1 MTDTTFDTT
10 TATETVDTWLAAY
23 GEPDRDRRTEL
34 VRRVWAADGELIDPP
49 LAGTGH
55 DALVALADAVLE
67 MFPGHTFRRT
77 TDVDGHHRLRPL
89 RLGARRARR
98 RRRPRR
104 PRRRRADARTGS
116 SRRSSASS
124 ASRPP
129 GAARAVAPCHT
140 RYGLVSHV
148 RRP

>member
-55 DALVALADAVLE
+55 DSLVALADAVLE

-77 TDVDGHHRLRPL
+77 TEVDGHHRY
-89 RLGARRARR
+89 A
-98 RRRPRR
+98 
-104 PRRRRADARTGS
+104 
-116 SRRSSASS
+116 
-124 ASRPP
+124 
-129 GAARAVAPCHT
+129 
-140 RYGLVSHV
+140 RYGWELVASDGGV
-148 RRP
+148 ALGGQDLVELTANGQLQKVVGFFG